1 MDMTRKS
8 WDSDYSCRG
17 RLWGGGVRG
26 LPDLPAGSRILELG
40 CGDGKTLSAMPR
52 GWRVAALD
60 ISLPALRLCNPFHLH
75 CDLILAGA
83 ERLPFKSESFD
94 AVFAYHIA
102 GHLLLPGRRALAAE
116 AERVLLPGGRLFFR
130 EFSREDM
137 RMGEGQE
144 VEEATFLRG
153 AGIITHYFTQSET
166 RELFCHLVPLSI
178 KSNCWKMRVKG
189 SDLLRSQVE
198 AVFLKG

>member
-1 MDMTRKS
+1 MAMKA
-8 WDSDYSCRG
+8 WDSNYSVRG

-26 LPDLPAGSRILELG
+26 LPDLPEGSRILELG
-40 CGDGKTLSAMPR
+40 CGNGKTLSAMPR

-60 ISLPALRLCNPFHLH
+60 ISLPALRLCNLSRLH

-83 ERLPFKSESFD
+83 ERLPFKDESFD
-94 AVFAYHIA
+94 AVFAYHVA
-102 GHLLLPGRRALAAE
+102 GHLFLAGRRALAAE
-116 AERVLLPGGRLFFR
+116 AQRVLLPGGRLFFR
-130 EFSREDM
+130 EFARDDM

-153 AGIITHYFTQSET
+153 AGIITHYFTQSEA
-166 RELFCHLVPLSI
+166 RELFCQLVPLSI

-189 SDLLRSQVE
+189 SDLVRSQVE